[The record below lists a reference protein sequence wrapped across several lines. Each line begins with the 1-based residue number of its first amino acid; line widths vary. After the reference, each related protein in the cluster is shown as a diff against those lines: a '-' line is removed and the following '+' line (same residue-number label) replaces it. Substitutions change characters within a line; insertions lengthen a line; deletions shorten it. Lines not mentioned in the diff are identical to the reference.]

1 MILRLYIPRDAAAVS
16 VGADEVAVALEAA
29 AEEQCRGGNRPDRIA
44 RPVVAGTNGR
54 GFDRARSCFWPVEEA
69 DAESVLKAAVS
80 NGAHPLRLG
89 LADEL
94 PWLKRQTRLTFAR
107 CGIIDPRS
115 VDDYRAHDGYKGLER
130 ALSLGS
136 DGILADV
143 KTSGLRGRGGAGF
156 PTAISEE
163 PSRTRLIRNTSFAMP
178 MRVTA
183 ALLPI
188 V

>member
-29 AEEQCRGGNRPDRIA
+29 AAKNNVAVEIVRTGSRGLLWLEPMVEVSTAQGR
-44 RPVVAGTNGR
+44 VAFG
-54 GFDRARSCFWPVEEA
+54 PVEEA

-156 PTAISEE
+156 PTAIKW
-163 PSRTRLIRNTSFAMP
+163 
-178 MRVTA
+178 
-183 ALLPI
+183 
-188 V
+188 